1 MSHNNKKLTIG
12 LAFAMT
18 FSIIAWGSPKE
29 VSAQS
34 VLDIIKPLSGLFKK
48 DPVPV
53 PNLNSSFGTNNA
65 NGNSMNVCLFP
76 CAPLPG
82 FGGGIPG
89 GAPRVPQQAGVP
101 GVPAGGGVSIPGMPI
116 QQLPPIQSPVPGVA
130 GIPQGIPQIPQ
141 MPQAVQQGGMSSTST
156 SCVNGRCNTVTSGG
170 ATPNMIPQPPRPA
183 GPSISIPPISL
194 PNLGL

>member
-1 MSHNNKKLTIG
+1 MSYNNKKLTIG

-18 FSIIAWGSPKE
+18 LSIVAWGSPKE
-29 VSAQS
+29 ASAQS

-89 GAPRVPQQAGVP
+89 GAPRVPQQAGAP
-101 GVPAGGGVSIPGMPI
+101 GGVSIPGMPI
-116 QQLPPIQSPVPGVA
+116 QQLPIQSPVPGVA
-130 GIPQGIPQIPQ
+130 GIPQGIPQVPQQ
-141 MPQAVQQGGMSSTST
+141 MPQPQTVQQGGMSSTST

-170 ATPNMIPQPPRPA
+170 AAPNTIPQPPRPA

-194 PNLGL
+194 PNLGF